1 MYPQQWIDVTGLHG
15 RFAYVQIA
23 DPDGRGPAG
32 ADAPGTARRLLTPVI
47 PVAVMAT
54 LAALAVGALGGCGG
68 QSGALPT
75 SGGQGSQSQASI
87 LAARRAARREATRR
101 AAARRAASR
110 PVVTP
115 LNQATS
121 SWQPV
126 ARIAGKVAAWQAQRG
141 GVTLLRF
148 DQQLV
153 RLALHAGLGEPEGSW
168 TYGDRI
174 GPREIHRVVAAV
186 NGGFKFETGVIG
198 FMADG
203 RVAVALRPGLA
214 SIVTYRN
221 GTTQIG
227 AWEGGVPARGQ
238 PIASVLQNL
247 HLLVDHGAAAGSSES
262 CVQECWGSTLGGGTL
277 IARSALGIAGDGQLV
292 WAAGEKLS
300 PAAIA
305 QALVGAGVQ
314 RAVELDINPE
324 WVAGYLYAH
333 GRRGPSAEPVVAGQN
348 GIPGRFLEPYSRDF
362 FTILAR

>member
-1 MYPQQWIDVTGLHG
+1 L
-15 RFAYVQIA
+15 
-23 DPDGRGPAG
+23 
-32 ADAPGTARRLLTPVI
+32 
-47 PVAVMAT
+47 VAV
-54 LAALAVGALGGCGG
+54 LAAAALGACGG
-68 QSGALPT
+68 QSGATPT
-75 SGGQGSQSQASI
+75 GSGQLSRSQAASASAR
-87 LAARRAARREATRR
+87 LAARLEAARR
-101 AAARRAASR
+101 AAARRAATR

-115 LNQATS
+115 LGQPTS

-126 ARIAGKVAAWQAQRG
+126 ARVAGKVAAWQAQRA

-168 TYGDRI
+168 TYGDQI
-174 GPREIHRVVAAV
+174 GPREIHRVVAAF

-198 FMADG
+198 FMAGG
-203 RVAVALRPGLA
+203 RVAVALQRGLA

-221 GTTQIG
+221 GTTDIG
-227 AWEGGVPARGQ
+227 AWEDSVPARSL

-247 HLLVDHGAAAGSSES
+247 HLLVDHGAAAGSVES
-262 CVQECWGSTLGGGTL
+262 CVQECWGAVLGGGTL
-277 IARSALGIAGDGQLV
+277 IARSALGITGAGQLV
-292 WAAGEKLS
+292 WAAGGSLS

-305 QALVGAGVQ
+305 EGLVGAGVQ

-324 WVAGYLYAH
+324 WVAGYLYVH
-333 GRRGPSAEPVVAGQN
+333 GGSAPSAEPVVPGQN

>member
-1 MYPQQWIDVTGLHG
+1 V
-15 RFAYVQIA
+15 
-23 DPDGRGPAG
+23 RG
-32 ADAPGTARRLLTPVI
+32 GTTPLV
-47 PVAVMAT
+47 
-54 LAALAVGALGGCGG
+54 AALAATALSACGG
-68 QSGALPT
+68 QSGATPAG
-75 SGGQGSQSQASI
+75 SGQRYQSHAA
-87 LAARRAARREATRR
+87 LAAARLAAAREAERR
-101 AAARRAASR
+101 AAARRAAAR
-110 PVVTP
+110 PIVTP
-115 LNQATS
+115 LSQATS

-126 ARIAGKVAAWQAQRG
+126 ARVAGKVAAWQAQRS

-153 RLALHAGLGEPEGSW
+153 RLALHAGLGEPEGTW
-168 TYGDRI
+168 TYGDQI
-174 GPREIHRVVAAV
+174 EPREIHRVMAAF

-203 RVAVALRPGLA
+203 RVAVALQPGLA

-247 HLLVDHGAAAGSSES
+247 HLLVDHGVPAGSVES
-262 CVQECWGSTLGGGTL
+262 CIQECWGSVLGGGTL
-277 IARSALGIAGDGQLV
+277 IARSALGITGDGQLV
-292 WAAGEKLS
+292 WAAGESLS

-324 WVAGYLYAH
+324 WVAGYLYVH
-333 GRRGPSAEPVVAGQN
+333 GGRGPSAEPVVPGQN
-348 GIPGRFLEPYSRDF
+348 GIAGRFLEPYSRDF